1 MQSCEALLQKN
12 KQWAKQKQEQDPEF
26 FSRLATKQSPEFL
39 WIGCSDSR
47 VAPEIVV
54 GAEPGEIFMHRN
66 IANQVIHT
74 DFNCLSVLQYAV
86 SILKVKH
93 IIVCGH
99 YNCGGIKAALDK
111 QRPDLLI
118 TNKWLMHV
126 KNTYRLH
133 QTEIDGL
140 ENEDD
145 RLNRLVELNVIE
157 QIHSLS
163 HTSIIQNSWLE
174 NESPTLHGWVYGVHD
189 GELRSL
195 ITLKPNDDINPI
207 FQYQKISAE

>member
-1 MQSCEALLQKN
+1 MHSCDELLQKN
-12 KQWAKQKQEQDPEF
+12 KSWAANKQKEDPEF
-26 FSRLATKQSPEFL
+26 FNRLANKQSPEFL

-54 GAEPGEIFMHRN
+54 GAEPGDIFMHRN

-111 QRPDLLI
+111 QRSDLLI
-118 TNKWLMHV
+118 TNKWLMHI

-133 QTEIDGL
+133 QAEIDGL
-140 ENEDD
+140 EHEND
-145 RLNRLVELNVIE
+145 RFNRLVELNVVE
-157 QIHSLS
+157 QIHALS
-163 HTSIIQNSWLE
+163 HTSIIQESWRE
-174 NESPTLHGWVYGVHD
+174 NGGPTLHGWVYGVHD
-189 GELRSL
+189 GIITPM
-195 ITLKPNDDINPI
+195 ITLKSSDAINPI
-207 FQYQKISAE
+207 FQYRQVG

>member
-1 MQSCEALLQKN
+1 MQSCEILLQKN
-12 KQWAKQKQEQDPEF
+12 KQWAKQKLEQDPDF
-26 FSRLATKQSPEFL
+26 FNRLATTQSPEFL

-47 VAPEIVV
+47 VSPEILV

-86 SILKVKH
+86 SVLKVKH

-111 QRPDLLI
+111 QRSDLLI
-118 TNKWLMHV
+118 TNKWLMHI

-133 QTEIDGL
+133 QEEIDSF
-140 ENEDD
+140 EKEED
-145 RLNRLVELNVIE
+145 RHNRLVELNVIE
-157 QIHSLS
+157 QIRSLS
-163 HTSIIQNSWLE
+163 HTSIIQTSWAK
-174 NESPTLHGWVYGVHD
+174 NDGPVLHGWVYGVND
-189 GELRSL
+189 GQLRSL
-195 ITLKPNDDINPI
+195 TTRQSTDEIHPI
-207 FQYQKISAE
+207 FQYRQVSAE

>member
-1 MQSCEALLQKN
+1 MQSCDELLQKN
-12 KQWAKQKQEQDPEF
+12 KVWAAKKQKEDPDF
-26 FSRLATKQSPEFL
+26 FNRLADKQSPKFL

-54 GAEPGEIFMHRN
+54 GAEPGDIFMHRN

-86 SILKVKH
+86 SILKVEH

-111 QRPDLLI
+111 QRSDLLI
-118 TNKWLMHV
+118 TNKWLMHI

-133 QTEIDGL
+133 QDEIDAF
-140 ENEDD
+140 DD
-145 RLNRLVELNVIE
+145 QNDRFNRLVELNVVE
-157 QIHSLS
+157 QIHALS
-163 HTSIIQNSWLE
+163 HTSVIQESWRE
-174 NESPTLHGWVYGVHD
+174 NGGPTLYGWVYGVHD
-189 GELRSL
+189 GIITPM
-195 ITLKPNDDINPI
+195 ITLKETDEINPI
-207 FQYQKISAE
+207 FQYRQVK

>member
-1 MQSCEALLQKN
+1 MHLCDELLEKN
-12 KQWAKQKQEQDPEF
+12 KQWAAKKQEQDPEF
-26 FSRLATKQSPEFL
+26 FNRLANKQSPEFL

-54 GAEPGEIFMHRN
+54 GAEPGDIFMHRN

-93 IIVCGH
+93 IVVCGH

-111 QRPDLLI
+111 QRSDLLI
-118 TNKWLMHV
+118 TNKWLMHI

-133 QTEIDGL
+133 QKEIDSF
-140 ENEDD
+140 EQETD
-145 RLNRLVELNVIE
+145 RFNRLVELNVVE
-157 QIHSLS
+157 QIHALS
-163 HTSIIQNSWLE
+163 HTSIIQESWKD
-174 NESPTLHGWVYGVHD
+174 NGGPTLHGWVYGVHD
-189 GELRSL
+189 GIITPM
-195 ITLKPNDDINPI
+195 ITLNSTDEINPI
-207 FQYQKISAE
+207 FQYQYMNEA

>member
-1 MQSCEALLQKN
+1 MQSCDELLQKN
-12 KQWAKQKQEQDPEF
+12 KLWAANKQIEDPEF
-26 FSRLATKQSPEFL
+26 FDRLADKQSPEFL

-54 GAEPGEIFMHRN
+54 GAEPGDIFMHRN

-93 IIVCGH
+93 IVVCGH

-111 QRPDLLI
+111 QRSDLLI
-118 TNKWLMHV
+118 TNKWLMHI

-133 QTEIDGL
+133 QDEIDAFAD
-140 ENEDD
+140 END
-145 RLNRLVELNVIE
+145 RFNRLVELNVVE
-157 QIHSLS
+157 QIHALS
-163 HTSIIQNSWLE
+163 HTSIIQESWSD
-174 NESPTLHGWVYGVHD
+174 NGGPTLHGWVYGVHD
-189 GELRSL
+189 GIISPM
-195 ITLKPNDDINPI
+195 ITLTAEDEINPI
-207 FQYQKISAE
+207 FQYREIK

>member
-1 MQSCEALLQKN
+1 MQSYEALLQKN
-12 KQWAKQKQEQDPEF
+12 KQWASQKQKQDPEF
-26 FSRLATKQSPEFL
+26 FERLATQQSPEFL

-47 VAPEIVV
+47 VSPEIVV

-99 YNCGGIKAALDK
+99 YNCGGIKAAMDK
-111 QRPDLLI
+111 QRSDLLI
-118 TNKWLMHV
+118 TNKWLMHI

-133 QTEIDGL
+133 QEEIDGL
-140 ENEDD
+140 EQEEA

-157 QIHSLS
+157 QIHALS
-163 HTSIIQNSWLE
+163 HTSIIQNSWE
-174 NESPTLHGWVYGVHD
+174 EHESPMLHGWVYGVHD
-189 GELRSL
+189 GVLNPL
-195 ITLKPNDDINPI
+195 ITLNHNNEINPI
-207 FQYQKISAE
+207 FQYRKVSG